1 MDFRDII
8 KAMTA
13 GGSDPDAASILSTL
27 AGNGNDMSALLPVLM
42 NAMRKGD
49 KTHGQ
54 TDLKTPSLPSDEELI
69 AALEKLNGKNDEN

>member
-13 GGSDPDAASILSTL
+13 GGADPNTASLLSSL

-69 AALEKLNGKNDEN
+69 AALERLNDKKDEN